1 MVKKEIFLTGKRNL
15 LEKKEFNLRNSFYLI
30 KKNETIRNFISN
42 FEKVILEKNFDIAIA
57 LSDNKRLKGIISL
70 GDLRRLVNKKVDQN
84 HLIINYLN
92 KKPITVRED
101 DLTSN
106 LYSKLY
112 SLKKNKNKKI
122 SKVIVLDENKKFKTI
137 LDYKD
142 IETNYFYKNVC
153 IIGLGHIGIPLALH
167 LLKKTSTVYGIDKDK
182 RKIQDLKKLRL
193 NFYEKNLYESFIFN
207 LKQKKLLISSDL
219 NKISEIYI
227 VCLGTKFEKKK
238 IDNKDLFK
246 LAQQLGKKIKE
257 NDLVILRGTVQLGT
271 TRNIFLK
278 GLKKSTKLICGKDY
292 YLSYMPERLVEGN
305 ALAEMETIPTLV
317 SGFSKN
323 CLNNALNFTKFYFS
337 NYLPL
342 SSFEEAEIIKLA
354 SNTYRDFKFAFAN
367 EISRI
372 ANLNNLS
379 GAELIR
385 KANFGYSRNDIPKPS
400 LGVGGF
406 CLPKDPYLFNK
417 SVNNQGNFKLDF
429 NSRKINDNALDHH
442 CKKIKK
448 IFNLKKSIIG
458 KNVLICGISFK
469 GYPETLDTRNSPA
482 LILGKNLKKNNFKLT
497 FIDPLSKMFK
507 KNRILKNFKIVE
519 KIKNLEKFDG
529 IIIVNNHEFFLKT
542 ITNNLKINQSK
553 KRKIVFDTW
562 GILDKDF
569 VEKNNWEYYKI

>member
-1 MVKKEIFLTGKRNL
+1 MK
-15 LEKKEFNLRNSFYLI
+15 EKKFNLKNNFYSI
-30 KKNETIRNFISN
+30 KQNETIRNFISN
-42 FEKVILEKNFDIAIA
+42 FEKGILEKNFDIAIA
-57 LSDNKRLKGIISL
+57 LNNNKKLKGIISL
-70 GDLRRLVNKKVDQN
+70 GDLRRLVNKKVNQN
-84 HLIINYLN
+84 QFIINYLN

-101 DLTSN
+101 DLKSN

-112 SLKKNKNKKI
+112 FLKKNKNKKI
-122 SKVIVLDENKKFKTI
+122 SKVIVLDRNKKFKTI
-137 LDYKD
+137 LDFKD
-142 IETNYFYKNVC
+142 IETNYFYKNIC

-167 LLKKTSTVYGIDKDK
+167 LLKKTNTVYGIDKDK

-207 LKQKKLLISSDL
+207 LKQKKLLISSNLD
-219 NKISEIYI
+219 NKTSEIYI
-227 VCLGTKFEKKK
+227 VCLGAKFENNK
-238 IDNKDLFK
+238 INNKDLYR
-246 LAQQLGKKIKE
+246 LAQQLGGKLKE

-292 YLSYMPERLVEGN
+292 FLSYMPERLVEGD

-323 CLNNALNFTKFYFS
+323 CLNNALNFTKFYFN

-342 SSFEEAEIIKLA
+342 NSFEEAEIIKLA

-429 NSRKINDNALDHH
+429 NSRKINDNALDQH

-448 IFNLKKSIIG
+448 IFNSKKFLIG
-458 KNVLICGISFK
+458 KNVLICGIPFK

-497 FIDPLSKMFK
+497 FIDPLSNMFK
-507 KNRILKNFKIVE
+507 KNKILTGFKIVE

-529 IIIVNNHEFFLKT
+529 VIIVNNHEFFLKT
-542 ITNNLKINQSK
+542 ITNNLKINKSK
-553 KRKIVFDTW
+553 KRKIMFDTW

-569 VEKNNWEYYKI
+569 VEKNNWKYYKI

>member
-15 LEKKEFNLRNSFYLI
+15 LEKKEFNLRNGFYLI

-219 NKISEIYI
+219 NKTSEIYI

-238 IDNKDLFK
+238 INNKDLFK

-354 SNTYRDFKFAFAN
+354 SNTYRDFKFAFAYIAHVASPYSSSQKSLSSTSTN
-367 EISRI
+367 TFCSRLFISPV
-372 ANLNNLS
+372 ALS
-379 GAELIR
+379 R
-385 KANFGYSRNDIPKPS
+385 YSS
-400 LGVGGF
+400 
-406 CLPKDPYLFNK
+406 CLA
-417 SVNNQGNFKLDF
+417 SVIVTNG
-429 NSRKINDNALDHH
+429 
-442 CKKIKK
+442 
-448 IFNLKKSIIG
+448 
-458 KNVLICGISFK
+458 
-469 GYPETLDTRNSPA
+469 T
-482 LILGKNLKKNNFKLT
+482 
-497 FIDPLSKMFK
+497 
-507 KNRILKNFKIVE
+507 RILCKAV
-519 KIKNLEKFDG
+519 
-529 IIIVNNHEFFLKT
+529 T
-542 ITNNLKINQSK
+542 
-553 KRKIVFDTW
+553 
-562 GILDKDF
+562 
-569 VEKNNWEYYKI
+569 

>member
-1 MVKKEIFLTGKRNL
+1 M
-15 LEKKEFNLRNSFYLI
+15 
-30 KKNETIRNFISN
+30 
-42 FEKVILEKNFDIAIA
+42 
-57 LSDNKRLKGIISL
+57 
-70 GDLRRLVNKKVDQN
+70 
-84 HLIINYLN
+84 
-92 KKPITVRED
+92 
-101 DLTSN
+101 
-106 LYSKLY
+106 
-112 SLKKNKNKKI
+112 
-122 SKVIVLDENKKFKTI
+122 
-137 LDYKD
+137 
-142 IETNYFYKNVC
+142 
-153 IIGLGHIGIPLALH
+153 H
-167 LLKKTSTVYGIDKDK
+167 LLKKTNTVYGIDKDK

-207 LKQKKLLISSDL
+207 LKQKKLLISSNLD
-219 NKISEIYI
+219 NKTSEIYI
-227 VCLGTKFEKKK
+227 VCLGAKFENNK
-238 IDNKDLFK
+238 INNKDLYK
-246 LAQQLGKKIKE
+246 LAQQLGRKLKE

-292 YLSYMPERLVEGN
+292 FLSYMPERLVEGD

-323 CLNNALNFTKFYFS
+323 CLNNALNFTKFYFN

-342 SSFEEAEIIKLA
+342 NSFEEAEIIKLA

-429 NSRKINDNALDHH
+429 NSRKINDNALDQH

-448 IFNLKKSIIG
+448 IFNSKNSLIG
-458 KNVLICGISFK
+458 KNVLICGIPFK

-482 LILGKNLKKNNFKLT
+482 LKLGENLKKNNFKLT
-497 FIDPLSKMFK
+497 FIDPLSNMFK
-507 KNRILKNFKIVE
+507 NILRFFVPLIAFSIVLGLTSVSGYDVSPLYWY
-519 KIKNLEKFDG
+519 ILCVL
-529 IIIVNNHEFFLKT
+529 IQIAAFF
-542 ITNNLKINQSK
+542 ITNDKPAITLG
-553 KRKIVFDTW
+553 VF
-562 GILDKDF
+562 GILGLISVIIGLITDGTIAIYAFLSAGLFLSIMWPCIFSLSLIGLGKYQTQGSAFLVMMILGGAIIPPIQGKIADVIGIQESFFIGILCFAYLSFFAWF
-569 VEKNNWEYYKI
+569 VHKKLKLTEQ